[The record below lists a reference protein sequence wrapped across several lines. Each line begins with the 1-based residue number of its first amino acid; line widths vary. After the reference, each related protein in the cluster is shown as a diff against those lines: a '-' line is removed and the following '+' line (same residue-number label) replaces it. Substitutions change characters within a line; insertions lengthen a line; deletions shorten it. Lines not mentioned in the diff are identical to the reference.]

1 MVVVVVVPLEGV
13 AVDEQNELLSDS
25 SSGRSVA
32 SGRRLGRSLLVSSRY
47 HLGLDWLTTRRVAR
61 ACMPRIALNRDDF
74 YDLDPLTSSPAP
86 IPSDLM
92 RR

>member
-1 MVVVVVVPLEGV
+1 MHQLEGV
-13 AVDEQNELLSDS
+13 AIDEQNELLSDS

-32 SGRRLGRSLLVSSRY
+32 SGRRVGRRSLHVFSRY
-47 HLGLDWLTTRRVAR
+47 HLGLDWLTTNVAR
-61 ACMPRIALNRDDF
+61 ACMPRIALHRDDF